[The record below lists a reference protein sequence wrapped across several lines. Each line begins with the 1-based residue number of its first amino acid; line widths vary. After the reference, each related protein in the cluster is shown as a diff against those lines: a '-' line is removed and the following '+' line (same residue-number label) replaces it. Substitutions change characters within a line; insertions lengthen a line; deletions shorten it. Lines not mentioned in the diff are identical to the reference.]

1 MSGKRY
7 TNEFRIEAVEQLTGR
22 GCSVP
27 DVAQR
32 LGIATHGLYAWKA
45 KFEKPDVV
53 RQTEGA
59 GTASRSVETQAGTW
73 RHMHSDQG
81 SQFFSDDWQSFLK
94 ARHMLPGMGRRGNF
108 HDNAVAEN
116 FFSALMTERIKRR
129 LYPNRGTV
137 STDGFDY
144 IEMLYNQIRRYGS
157 ACDLSPVELQQR
169 YATNGSR
176 VSMKRWRPTRPEIH
190 LQLFQLNYVS
200 EFRNARQLCGR
211 HKRIALTTET

>member
-59 GTASRSVETQAGTW
+59 GTASRSVETRLRSIACRVGAALRDKRLTSV
-73 RHMHSDQG
+73 HETLAPHS
-81 SQFFSDDWQSFLK
+81 
-94 ARHMLPGMGRRGNF
+94 ARDTLTVISIILRREI
-108 HDNAVAEN
+108 AQC
-116 FFSALMTERIKRR
+116 SPIMRKTEAKRF
-129 LYPNRGTV
+129 N
-137 STDGFDY
+137 
-144 IEMLYNQIRRYGS
+144 
-157 ACDLSPVELQQR
+157 
-169 YATNGSR
+169 
-176 VSMKRWRPTRPEIH
+176 H
-190 LQLFQLNYVS
+190 
-200 EFRNARQLCGR
+200 RNL
-211 HKRIALTTET
+211 ITI